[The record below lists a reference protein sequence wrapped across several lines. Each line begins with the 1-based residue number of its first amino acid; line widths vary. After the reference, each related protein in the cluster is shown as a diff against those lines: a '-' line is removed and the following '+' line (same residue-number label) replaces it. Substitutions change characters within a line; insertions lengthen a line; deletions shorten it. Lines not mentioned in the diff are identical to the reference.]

1 MNDQY
6 VRNVIEAA
14 LLAAGRPLAA
24 DELVGLFDERDGS
37 AADEV
42 RTAIAVLQSDYET
55 RGIELVEVASGFRIQ
70 IRSAVAQP
78 VSRLWQERPTKYSRA
93 LLETLALVAYRQPIT
108 RGEIEQIRGVTVNPN
123 IIKTLLER
131 SWIRVIGH
139 RDVPGRPELLGT
151 TRDFLDYFGLQKLD
165 DLPTLAQLKE
175 LEDLRVQ
182 LSLPG
187 AEPAVEST
195 DPVAAETE
203 SSEASAAADAA
214 DAADSADEDEL
225 EAAQAD
231 EPRPQGLVARP
242 ASDDTDGCRLARHA
256 RSPRAG
262 GGRAARGAPAM
273 PPSAASPRPHP
284 SGCKKS
290 CPRRVSA
297 RGARLSAGFGKG
309 ACASMGSC
317 RRSARSSASATASLS
332 TGVWCACRRHPAR
345 DTCSC
350 ITARPALR
358 SICKK
363 PRRVRRSSSAYRKR
377 GGAGS
382 PFKGCRPW
390 MAASS
395 S

>member
-14 LLAAGRPLAA
+14 LLAAGRPLAV

-42 RTAIAVLQSDYET
+42 HTAIAVLQSDYEA
-55 RGIELVEVASGFRIQ
+55 RGIELVEVASGYRIQ

-187 AEPAVEST
+187 AEAVASTEPAAS
-195 DPVAAETE
+195 ETE
-203 SSEASAAADAA
+203 ASETRGAAADAGEQS
-214 DAADSADEDEL
+214 DDDEL
-225 EAAQAD
+225 EAAQSD

-242 ASDDTDGCRLARHA
+242 AGDDAD
-256 RSPRAG
+256 
-262 GGRAARGAPAM
+262 
-273 PPSAASPRPHP
+273 
-284 SGCKKS
+284 
-290 CPRRVSA
+290 
-297 RGARLSAGFGKG
+297 
-309 ACASMGSC
+309 
-317 RRSARSSASATASLS
+317 
-332 TGVWCACRRHPAR
+332 
-345 DTCSC
+345 
-350 ITARPALR
+350 
-358 SICKK
+358 
-363 PRRVRRSSSAYRKR
+363 
-377 GGAGS
+377 
-382 PFKGCRPW
+382 
-390 MAASS
+390 
-395 S
+395 